1 MNDFNDN
8 KISAIVGIGGVLLSM
23 IVIILGARTNSGVIT
38 IVGVI
43 LFVLAIVAG
52 IIVGKV
58 TDTAEKAKYMRGLS
72 GGSVKTTSKYQLL
85 LMDERTKQHPDVQR
99 LLQYLSVQKTF
110 FDPNYLATAEAQNDP
125 YVRELMSVFDRMIEN
140 GEANGDLIQYPN
152 LNMNSNSAYVSELNK
167 REQGRREREKK
178 RPRRIV
184 GTVITV
190 AGVLL
195 FCSPFFAVFLGATG
209 VNDLDP
215 SFFMM
220 AAPFG
225 MMLDIVGSIIKK

>member
-58 TDTAEKAKYMRGLS
+58 TDAAEKAKYMRGLS

-140 GEANGDLIQYPN
+140 GEANGDLARYTN
-152 LNMNSNSAYVSELNK
+152 VSSSSAYVSELNK
-167 REQGRREREKK
+167 REQDRREREKK
-178 RPRRIV
+178 RPRKIA

-220 AAPFG
+220 TAPFG
-225 MMLDIVGSIIKK
+225 MMLAIVGSIIKK